1 MKITLAKTL
10 VAGVAAAAL
19 LGSLPSVQAADGKTR
34 AQVRAEY
41 DEAVRTG
48 DIVDPVTVQKLKDL
62 YPAAY
67 PQNEAGAAGASAKTR
82 SDVVRSEKQD
92 AGTKA
97 N

>member
-19 LGSLPSVQAADGKTR
+19 LGALPSVAAEGKTR

-48 DIVDPVTVQKLKDL
+48 DIVEPITAQKLKDL

-67 PQNEAGAAGASAKTR
+67 PQQETGAAGASAKSR
-82 SDVVRSEKQD
+82 SARSEKQD

>member
-10 VAGVAAAAL
+10 VAGIAAAAL
-19 LGSLPSVQAADGKTR
+19 LGALPSVAAEGKTR

-41 DEAVRTG
+41 DEAVRNG
-48 DIVDPVTVQKLKDL
+48 DIVEPNTGLKFNEL

-67 PQNEAGAAGASAKTR
+67 PQKEAGAAGATAKTR
-82 SDVVRSEKQD
+82 SAHTEKQD
-92 AGTKA
+92 ADTKA